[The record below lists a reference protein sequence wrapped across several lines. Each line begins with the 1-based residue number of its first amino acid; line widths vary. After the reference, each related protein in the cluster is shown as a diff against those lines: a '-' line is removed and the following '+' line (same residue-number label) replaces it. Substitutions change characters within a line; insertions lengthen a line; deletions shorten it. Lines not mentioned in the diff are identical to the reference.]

1 MGVGFNSSFVGYGEK
16 SLTILLFFIISTMKY
31 WLVNHSWESFRRT
44 QEYCGF
50 MSPAEQEKVKVGDG
64 IVYFGQGLVFGVFE
78 AIALVENEFNGWEK
92 KYPFQVKIKPL
103 EIPNNPVPKGIIA
116 KSLQSKIGL
125 AKMEGKSSNIVEL
138 SEEEFEQVKQAISE
152 GEKEISLQ

>member
-1 MGVGFNSSFVGYGEK
+1 MN
-16 SLTILLFFIISTMKY
+16 Y

-50 MSPAEQEKVKVGDG
+50 ISGAERDKISVGDR

-78 AIALVENEFNGWEK
+78 AVALVENEFNGWEK

-103 EIPNNPVPKGIIA
+103 EIQNNPVPKGVVA

-125 AKMEGKSSNIVEL
+125 AKMEGKSSNLVEL
-138 SEEEFEQVKQAISE
+138 TEEEFMKIKTVIVDR
-152 GEKEISLQ
+152 GREILEV